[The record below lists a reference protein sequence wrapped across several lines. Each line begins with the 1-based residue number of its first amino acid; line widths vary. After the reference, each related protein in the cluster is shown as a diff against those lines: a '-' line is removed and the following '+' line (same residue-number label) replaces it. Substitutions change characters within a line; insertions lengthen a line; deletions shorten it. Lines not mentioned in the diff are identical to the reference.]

1 MQTKQKR
8 KKLWTEYGLYAI
20 IIVGLYFAFLN
31 ISPYEKVIGLMSG
44 SVRESLIIQ
53 VLTSIPFLGWVV
65 QGLGKTLVWGLA
77 AIIWAIIQIIEIL
90 PLVIFSDDR
99 LLLTI
104 IQEGDRKAYQINES
118 DDPMLK
124 SVKRIYN
131 RLPLVIV
138 RHIKFAQIFT
148 YTVDFFLLLLIYPPV
163 QGDAFQF
170 LFTLAMGDWQ
180 GVNWFNV
187 WMGFVTLFACELI
200 VVLFIYATRLNEMY
214 RQSRGV

>member
-31 ISPYEKVIGLMSG
+31 ISPYEKVIALMSS
-44 SVRESLIIQ
+44 SVRESLIVQ

-77 AIIWAIIQIIEIL
+77 AVIWAIIQIIEIL

>member
-44 SVRESLIIQ
+44 SVRESLIVQ

>member
-31 ISPYEKVIGLMSG
+31 ISPYEKVIALMSS
-44 SVRESLIIQ
+44 SVRESLIVQ

>member
-31 ISPYEKVIGLMSG
+31 ISPYEKVIALMSS
-44 SVRESLIIQ
+44 SVRESLIVQ

-77 AIIWAIIQIIEIL
+77 AVIWAIIQIIEIL

-163 QGDAFQF
+163 EGDAFQF